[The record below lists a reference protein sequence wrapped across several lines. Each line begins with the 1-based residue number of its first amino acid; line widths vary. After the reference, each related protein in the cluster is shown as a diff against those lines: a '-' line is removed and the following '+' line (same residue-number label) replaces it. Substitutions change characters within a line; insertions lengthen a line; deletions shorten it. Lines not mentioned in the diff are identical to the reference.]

1 MKINNWIKI
10 FLCLLI
16 FFSLFSTTEVFA
28 AMGGEEEPCY
38 PDRTCN
44 ERFKCEQKDSWS
56 REYICK
62 PDENYNPIIPK
73 CGRQGE
79 ECCKPPDTCEKG
91 LICEFDAQNTT
102 TECVPDP
109 NYTAPVAGTGL
120 IHCGGK
126 GQPSCTFCDFFVM
139 FNNIVLF
146 FLTKI
151 IPPVAV
157 LMVLIA
163 GGMFLLGGGSP
174 NLVNQGKKVLTSV
187 VIGLVLVYGAW
198 VITNTILMGIGVST
212 WTGLENGWFEIQ
224 CGD

>member
-16 FFSLFSTTEVFA
+16 FFSLFSTTEA
-28 AMGGEEEPCY
+28 SCGEIGQEC
-38 PDRTCN
+38 CN
-44 ERFKCEQKDSWS
+44 GKCE
-56 REYICK
+56 E
-62 PDENYNPIIPK
+62 
-73 CGRQGE
+73 
-79 ECCKPPDTCEKG
+79 G
-91 LICEFDAQNTT
+91 LKCEFDNLTIT
-102 TECVPDP
+102 SECVPDP